1 MKQYGLKNSEVS
13 ASKKLYGSNIL
24 PQLAR
29 QSFANKLWENMQDPM
44 IKILLVALGINMLF
58 VYMGQA
64 DWVEALGI
72 MIAILLAVLVST
84 WSEYSNENA
93 FQRLQEEASRSS
105 CKVWRDGSP
114 TSVFVEEVVVGDA
127 VILES
132 GDKLP
137 ADGYLVEGELQVD
150 QAALNGESEPMQKIS
165 REIKTVQAKKGI
177 DLLDKSQL
185 FRGSVVLEGTGIMI
199 VERIGAN
206 SLYGQLTQ
214 ELKDEERDSPLKLK
228 LKALAQKIS
237 RLGYSGGV
245 LIAVAVMLHKLIEAG
260 GWAAYTSNWSVV
272 FSDLLQALILAI
284 IIIVMA
290 VPEGLPLMIA
300 IVSSLNMRKMLHDHV
315 LVRKLVGIET
325 AGSLNL
331 LFTDKTGTITKGQ
344 LEVVSF
350 LNGGGKEY
358 ASLTELPEPLKELIL
373 QQALLNTSSSSKD
386 GAIVGGNMTEAALN
400 KYIGSNRPQQLV
412 ERISFEPFNSS
423 KKYSLAVVKHEDAC
437 YAMLKGAPEKLLER
451 CNSYVSDDGSV
462 KAWTSEQ
469 RTALDVRMNELAGKA
484 MRLLALCSVAVA
496 KEQAEASAVQLEVH
510 SGAAGEGTVVPEHD
524 WTLLGV
530 VAIRDDVRQEA
541 VQAMQ
546 DVQSAGVQVVMITG
560 DRKET
565 AMAIARDAGLLRSAK
580 ELVWSSAELAELSD
594 EEVKRQLP
602 RLRVVAR
609 ALPLDKLCLV
619 RLAQE
624 LNLVVGMTGDGVN
637 DAPALKRA
645 DVGFAMGSGTEVAK
659 EAGDIVIFDDNFL
672 SIKQAI
678 LYGRTIYNNIRKFI
692 VFQLT
697 INFAAVMTSF
707 VAPFLGID
715 KPLTITQIL
724 WINLVMDTLAALA
737 FGGEPAL
744 ASYMQEQPKQR
755 GAAIVSTNMLRQ
767 IILFGSVITLIGLTF
782 FTSSW
787 VDGLFRNAPDHIYT
801 YTGFF
806 SAFICMAVAN
816 AFNVRSKSINVLQ
829 NMQANPAFIQV
840 MLLIVAVQVG
850 MTYFGGQ
857 LLRTAPLSAQEW
869 LVVAGAAVAML
880 GVGSLAKLLSKEE

>member
-1 MKQYGLKNSEVS
+1 MKQYGLKNSEVI

-24 PQLAR
+24 PQPAR

-150 QAALNGESEPMQKIS
+150 QAALNGESEPMKKIS
-165 REIKTVQAKKGI
+165 REIKTAQAKEGI

-237 RLGYSGGV
+237 KLGYSGGV

-300 IVSSLNMRKMLHDHV
+300 IVSSLNMRKMLRDNV

-344 LEVVSF
+344 LEVVAY
-350 LNGGGKEY
+350 LNGEGKAYGRLE
-358 ASLTELPEPLKELIL
+358 ELPVALQEWTL
-373 QQALLNTSSSSKD
+373 QQVLLNTSSSSN
-386 GAIVGGNMTEAALN
+386 GEAIVGGNMTEAALN
-400 KYIGSNRPQQLV
+400 KFIGKRRPQKSAT
-412 ERISFEPFNSS
+412 RISLIPFNS
-423 KKYSLAVVKHEDAC
+423 KNKYSVALIKNDGAAYGLV
-437 YAMLKGAPEKLLER
+437 KGAPEKVLER
-451 CNSYVSDDGSV
+451 CDTYLGENGSAV
-462 KAWTSEQ
+462 AWSSEQ
-469 RTALDVRMNELAGKA
+469 RVVLEQRMQEQAGKA
-484 MRLLALCSVAVA
+484 MRLLALCSF
-496 KEQAEASAVQLEVH
+496 EASNANENTSQSTSAEM
-510 SGAAGEGTVVPEHD
+510 TVLD
-524 WTLLGV
+524 KGCTLLGV
-530 VAIRDDVRQEA
+530 LAIRDDVRQEA
-541 VQAMQ
+541 VQAIQ
-546 DVQSAGVQVVMITG
+546 EVQAAGVQVVMITG

-565 AMAIARDAGLLRSAK
+565 AMAIAWDAGLLRSEK
-580 ELVWSSAELAELSD
+580 ELVWSSAELAKLSD

-609 ALPLDKLCLV
+609 ALPMDKLRLV

-659 EAGDIVIFDDNFL
+659 EAGDIIILDDNFL
-672 SIKQAI
+672 SIKQGI
-678 LYGRTIYNNIRKFI
+678 LYGRTIYNNICKFI

-697 INFAAVMTSF
+697 INLAAVLTSF
-707 VAPFLGID
+707 IAPFLGID

-744 ASYMQEQPKQR
+744 ERYMREVPKR
-755 GAAIVSTNMLRQ
+755 RNEAIVNKSMLRD
-767 IILFGSVITLIGLTF
+767 ILLCGSVMTLQGLAF
-782 FTSSW
+782 FESSW
-787 VDGLFRNAPDHIYT
+787 VDSLFRNSSDHIYT
-801 YTGFF
+801 YTGYF
-806 SAFICMAVAN
+806 SAFIMMAVGN
-816 AFNVRSKSINVLQ
+816 AFNVRTKSINVLQ
-829 NMQANPAFIQV
+829 NIQANPAFLQV
-840 MLLIVAVQVG
+840 MCLIVVVQIG
-850 MTYFGGQ
+850 MTYFGGS
-857 LLRTAPLSAQEW
+857 LLRTAPLKAEEW
-869 LVVAGAAVAML
+869 LVVSACGCLML
-880 GVGSLAKLLSKEE
+880 VVGTMDKLISKFRSL

>member
-24 PQLAR
+24 PQPAR
-29 QSFANKLWENMQDPM
+29 QSFAHKLWENMQDPM
-44 IKILLVALGINMLF
+44 IKILLVALGINMVF

-64 DWVEALGI
+64 DLVEALGI

-114 TSVFVEEVVVGDA
+114 TSIFVEEIVVGDA

-137 ADGYLVEGELQVD
+137 ADGYLVEGEVQVD

-165 REIKTVQAKKGI
+165 REIKTAQAKEGI

-237 RLGYSGGV
+237 KLGYSGGV

-300 IVSSLNMRKMLHDHV
+300 IVSSLNMRKMLRDNV

-344 LEVVSF
+344 LEVVAY
-350 LNGGGKEY
+350 LNGEGKAYGRLE
-358 ASLTELPEPLKELIL
+358 ELPVALQEWTL
-373 QQALLNTSSSSKD
+373 QQVLLNTSSSSN
-386 GAIVGGNMTEAALN
+386 GEAIVGGNMTEAALN
-400 KYIGSNRPQQLV
+400 KFIGKRRPQKSAT
-412 ERISFEPFNSS
+412 RISFMPFNS
-423 KKYSLAVVKHEDAC
+423 KNKYSVALIESDGVYHGLV
-437 YAMLKGAPEKLLER
+437 KGAPEKLLER
-451 CNSYVSDDGSV
+451 CDTYLGENGRAL
-462 KAWTSEQ
+462 AWSSKQRVVLEQ
-469 RTALDVRMNELAGKA
+469 RMQEQAGKA
-484 MRLLALCSVAVA
+484 MRLLALCSF
-496 KEQAEASAVQLEVH
+496 EASNANVNTSQSTSTEI
-510 SGAAGEGTVVPEHD
+510 TVLD
-524 WTLLGV
+524 KGWTLLGV
-530 VAIRDDVRQEA
+530 LAIRDDVRQEA
-541 VQAMQ
+541 VQAINE
-546 DVQSAGVQVVMITG
+546 VQAAGVQVVMITG

-609 ALPLDKLCLV
+609 ALPLDKLRLV

-659 EAGDIVIFDDNFL
+659 EAGDIIILDDNFL
-672 SIKQAI
+672 SIKQGI
-678 LYGRTIYNNIRKFI
+678 LYGRTIYNNICKFI

-697 INFAAVMTSF
+697 INLAAVLTSF
-707 VAPFLGID
+707 IAPFLGID

-744 ASYMQEQPKQR
+744 ASYMQEVPKR
-755 GAAIVSTNMLRQ
+755 RNEAIVNKSMLRD
-767 IILFGSVITLIGLTF
+767 ILICGSIMTLLGLAF
-782 FTSSW
+782 FESSW
-787 VDGLFRNAPDHIYT
+787 VDSLFRNSSDHIYT
-801 YTGFF
+801 YTGYF
-806 SAFICMAVAN
+806 SAFIMMAVGN
-816 AFNVRSKSINVLQ
+816 AFNVRTKSINVLQ
-829 NMQANPAFIQV
+829 NIQANPAFLQV
-840 MLLIVAVQVG
+840 MCLIVVVQIG
-850 MTYFGGQ
+850 MTYFGGS
-857 LLRTAPLSAQEW
+857 LLRTAPLKAKEW
-869 LVVAGAAVAML
+869 LIVSACGCLMLVVGTMDKL
-880 GVGSLAKLLSKEE
+880 ISKFRSL

>member
-1 MKQYGLKNSEVS
+1 MKQYGLKNSEVA

-24 PQLAR
+24 PQPAR
-29 QSFANKLWENMQDPM
+29 QSFAHKLWENMQDPM
-44 IKILLVALGINMLF
+44 IKILLVALGINMVF

-64 DWVEALGI
+64 DLVETLGI

-105 CKVWRDGSP
+105 CKVWRDGRPKSI
-114 TSVFVEEVVVGDA
+114 FVEEVVVGDA

-137 ADGYLVEGELQVD
+137 ADGYLVKGELKVD
-150 QAALNGESEPMQKIS
+150 QAALNGESEPALKIS
-165 REIKTVQAKKGI
+165 REIKMEQEKDANEGV
-177 DLLDKSQL
+177 DLLAKHEL

-199 VERIGAN
+199 VEKIGAA

-237 RLGYSGGV
+237 KLGYSGGV
-245 LIAVAVMLHKLIEAG
+245 GIAVAVMLHKLIGAG

-300 IVSSLNMRKMLHDHV
+300 IVSSLNMRKMLRDNV

-344 LEVVSF
+344 LEVVAY
-350 LNGGGKEY
+350 LNGEGKAYGRLE
-358 ASLTELPEPLKELIL
+358 ELPVALQELTL
-373 QQALLNTSSSSKD
+373 QQVLLNTSSSSN
-386 GAIVGGNMTEAALN
+386 GEAIVGGNMTEAALN
-400 KYIGSNRPQQLV
+400 KFIGKRRPQKSAT
-412 ERISFEPFNSS
+412 RISFMPFNS
-423 KKYSLAVVKHEDAC
+423 KNKYSVALIESDGVYHG
-437 YAMLKGAPEKLLER
+437 LIKGAPEKLLEQCDTYLGANGR
-451 CNSYVSDDGSV
+451 AL
-462 KAWTSEQ
+462 AWSSEQ
-469 RTALDVRMNELAGKA
+469 RAALEQRMQDQASKA
-484 MRLLALCSVAVA
+484 MRLLALCSF
-496 KEQAEASAVQLEVH
+496 EASNANVNTSQSTRAEI
-510 SGAAGEGTVVPEHD
+510 TVPD
-524 WTLLGV
+524 KGWMLLGV
-530 VAIRDDVRQEA
+530 LAIRDDVRQEA
-541 VQAMQ
+541 VQAIKE
-546 DVQSAGVQVVMITG
+546 VQAAGVQVVMITG

-580 ELVWSSAELAELSD
+580 ELVWSSAELGELSD

-609 ALPLDKLCLV
+609 ALPLDKLRLV

-659 EAGDIVIFDDNFL
+659 EAGDIVILDDNFL

-767 IILFGSVITLIGLTF
+767 IILFGSVMTLIGLAF

-816 AFNVRSKSINVLQ
+816 AFNVRSKSLNVLQ

>member
-1 MKQYGLKNSEVS
+1 MKQYGLKNSEVI

-24 PQLAR
+24 PQPAR
-29 QSFANKLWENMQDPM
+29 QSFAHKLWENMQDPM

-137 ADGYLVEGELQVD
+137 ADGYLVKGELQVD

-165 REIKTVQAKKGI
+165 REIKTAQAKEGI

-206 SLYGQLTQ
+206 SLYGRLTQ

-237 RLGYSGGV
+237 KLGYSGGV

-300 IVSSLNMRKMLHDHV
+300 IVSSLNMRKMLRDNV

-344 LEVVSF
+344 LEVVAY
-350 LNGGGKEY
+350 LNGEGKAYGRLE
-358 ASLTELPEPLKELIL
+358 ELPVALQEWTL
-373 QQALLNTSSSSKD
+373 QQVLLNTSSSSN
-386 GAIVGGNMTEAALN
+386 GEAIVGGNMTEAALN
-400 KYIGSNRPQQLV
+400 KFIGKRRPQKSAT
-412 ERISFEPFNSS
+412 RISFMPFNS
-423 KKYSLAVVKHEDAC
+423 KNKYSVALIESDGVYHGLV
-437 YAMLKGAPEKLLER
+437 KGAPEKLLEHCDTYLGANGR
-451 CNSYVSDDGSV
+451 AL
-462 KAWTSEQ
+462 AWSSKQRAALEQ
-469 RTALDVRMNELAGKA
+469 RMQEQAGKA
-484 MRLLALCSVAVA
+484 MRLLALCSF
-496 KEQAEASAVQLEVH
+496 EASNANVNTSQSTSTEI
-510 SGAAGEGTVVPEHD
+510 TVPD
-524 WTLLGV
+524 KGWTLLGV
-530 VAIRDDVRQEA
+530 LAIRDDVRQEA
-541 VQAMQ
+541 VQAINE
-546 DVQSAGVQVVMITG
+546 VQAAGVQVVMITG

-609 ALPLDKLCLV
+609 ALPLDKLRLV

-659 EAGDIVIFDDNFL
+659 EAGDIIILDDNFL
-672 SIKQAI
+672 SIKQGI
-678 LYGRTIYNNIRKFI
+678 LYGRTIYNNICKFI

-697 INFAAVMTSF
+697 INLAAVLTSF
-707 VAPFLGID
+707 IAPFLGID

-744 ASYMQEQPKQR
+744 ASYMREVPKR
-755 GAAIVSTNMLRQ
+755 RNEAIVNKSMLRD
-767 IILFGSVITLIGLTF
+767 ILLCGSIMTLLGLAF
-782 FTSSW
+782 FESSW
-787 VDGLFRNAPDHIYT
+787 VDSLFRNSSDHIYT
-801 YTGFF
+801 YTGYF
-806 SAFICMAVAN
+806 SAFIMMAVGN
-816 AFNVRSKSINVLQ
+816 AFNVRTKSINVLQ
-829 NMQANPAFIQV
+829 NIQANPAFLQV
-840 MLLIVAVQVG
+840 MCLIVVVQIG
-850 MTYFGGQ
+850 MTYFGGS
-857 LLRTAPLSAQEW
+857 LLRTAPLKAEEW
-869 LVVAGAAVAML
+869 LVVSACGCLML
-880 GVGSLAKLLSKEE
+880 VVGTMDKLISKFRSL

>member
-1 MKQYGLKNSEVS
+1 MKQYGLKNSEVI
-13 ASKKLYGSNIL
+13 ASKKLYGGNIL
-24 PQLAR
+24 PQPAR
-29 QSFANKLWENMQDPM
+29 QSFAHKLWENMQDPM

-64 DWVEALGI
+64 DLVEALGI

-105 CKVWRDGSP
+105 CKVWRDGRP

-137 ADGYLVEGELQVD
+137 ADGYLVEGEVQVD

-199 VERIGAN
+199 VEKIGAN

-300 IVSSLNMRKMLHDHV
+300 IVSSLNMRKMLRDSV

-344 LEVVSF
+344 LEVVAY
-350 LNGGGKEY
+350 LNGEGKAYGRLE
-358 ASLTELPEPLKELIL
+358 ELPVALQEWTL
-373 QQALLNTSSSSKD
+373 QQVLLNTSSSSN
-386 GAIVGGNMTEAALN
+386 GEAIVGGNMTEAALN
-400 KYIGSNRPQQLV
+400 KFIGKRRPQKSAT
-412 ERISFEPFNSS
+412 RISFMPFNS
-423 KKYSLAVVKHEDAC
+423 KNKYSVALIESDGVYHGLV
-437 YAMLKGAPEKLLER
+437 KGAPEKLLER
-451 CNSYVSDDGSV
+451 CNAYVSDDGSV

-496 KEQAEASAVQLEVH
+496 KEQAEASAVQLAVH

-541 VQAMQ
+541 VQAIK

-560 DRKET
+560 DRKAT
-565 AMAIARDAGLLRSAK
+565 AMAIAKDAGLLHSGE
-580 ELVWSSAELAELSD
+580 ELVWTSAELAKLSD

-609 ALPLDKLCLV
+609 ALPLDKLRLV

-624 LNLVVGMTGDGVN
+624 LNLVIGMTGDGVN

-659 EAGDIVIFDDNFL
+659 EAGDIVILDDNFL

-697 INFAAVMTSF
+697 INFAAVITSF

-767 IILFGSVITLIGLTF
+767 IILFGSVITLIGLAF

-869 LVVAGAAVAML
+869 LVVAGAVVAML